1 MTANSIRNQNNQEWK
16 EDVKDQEI
24 KLSVNKY
31 CLICI
36 ESYNVK
42 EVIIKIH
49 MLYDN
54 EYETYSYSF

>member
-31 CLICI
+31 CLIHI

-42 EVIIKIH
+42 EVILKIH

>member
-1 MTANSIRNQNNQEWK
+1 MK